1 MSIGFNGDTNCPCCF
16 RPGLARPLVCMPS
29 GGPKT
34 SSNKIDIIRELL
46 KVHGIG
52 AYVQPMGDAHTS
64 EYISDADKRVE
75 WLTGFTGSAGTAVV
89 QREGESLLWTDGRYF
104 LQAEAELPEGW
115 ALRRQFTAGVPT
127 LEEWLAKQSQFKVGV
142 DPDSDDKGFGVP
154 CVRMKESV

>member
-1 MSIGFNGDTNCPCCF
+1 MPGNAEVQGRADRLAIREIMSIGFNGDTNCPCCF

-34 SSNKIDIIRELL
+34 SGNKIDIIRELL

-75 WLTGFTGSAGTAVV
+75 WLTGF
-89 QREGESLLWTDGRYF
+89 
-104 LQAEAELPEGW
+104 
-115 ALRRQFTAGVPT
+115 
-127 LEEWLAKQSQFKVGV
+127 K
-142 DPDSDDKGFGVP
+142 
-154 CVRMKESV
+154 